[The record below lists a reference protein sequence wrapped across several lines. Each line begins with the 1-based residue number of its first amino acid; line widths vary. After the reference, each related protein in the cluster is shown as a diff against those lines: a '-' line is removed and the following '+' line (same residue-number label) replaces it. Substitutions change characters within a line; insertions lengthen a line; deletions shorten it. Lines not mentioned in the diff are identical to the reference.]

1 MRLRLRL
8 WLLRRGWLGA
18 LLLRFL
24 RTLKLLQLNTLSLR
38 ALLFHLLGTLG
49 LLPRAQ
55 GLFLLCTLRLLL
67 ISLLGPLLLGL
78 LSDASLLFLLLL
90 GLVLLLRP
98 LLGLVLLLR
107 PLLGLVLLLRPLLR
121 LQLLGLLPGPLLLFL
136 QRPLLPLVL
145 LLRPLLR
152 LQLFGLL
159 PGALLLFLLG
169 PLLRLVLLLRP
180 LLRLQLLGVLPGALL
195 LFLLGPLLRLVQRA
209 LGLRLR
215 RRKRLRQRRRCAG
228 RLHVLGG
235 RRPSAKV
242 RSGAAA
248 LRPRRA
254 IAAVERHKDPVTR
267 RRGKSGGPRQQQ
279 AQGSGL
285 EDLPSHGAPLAL
297 KSAGSPGAGAA
308 TQPLDREHRMA
319 MRWTTRERAS
329 GPAA

>member
-1 MRLRLRL
+1 M
-8 WLLRRGWLGA
+8 
-18 LLLRFL
+18 
-24 RTLKLLQLNTLSLR
+24 
-38 ALLFHLLGTLG
+38 
-49 LLPRAQ
+49 
-55 GLFLLCTLRLLL
+55 
-67 ISLLGPLLLGL
+67 LGL
-78 LSDASLLFLLLL
+78 LSDALLLF
-90 GLVLLLRP
+90 LLRP

-319 MRWTTRERAS
+319 MRWTNGERAS
-329 GPAA
+329 DPAA

>member
-1 MRLRLRL
+1 MR
-8 WLLRRGWLGA
+8 LRRGWLGA

-78 LSDASLLFLLLL
+78 LSDALLLF
-90 GLVLLLRP
+90 LLRP
-98 LLGLVLLLR
+98 LLCLVLLLR

-121 LQLLGLLPGPLLLFL
+121 LQLLGLLPGP
-136 QRPLLPLVL
+136 
-145 LLRPLLR
+145 
-152 LQLFGLL
+152 
-159 PGALLLFLLG
+159 
-169 PLLRLVLLLRP
+169 
-180 LLRLQLLGVLPGALL
+180 LL

-319 MRWTTRERAS
+319 MRWTNGERAS
-329 GPAA
+329 DPAA

>member
-78 LSDASLLFLLLL
+78 LSDALLLFLLRPLL

-159 PGALLLFLLG
+159 PGALLLFLL
-169 PLLRLVLLLRP
+169 
-180 LLRLQLLGVLPGALL
+180 GALL

-319 MRWTTRERAS
+319 MRWTNGERAS
-329 GPAA
+329 DPAA

>member
-78 LSDASLLFLLLL
+78 LSDALLLF
-90 GLVLLLRP
+90 LLRP

-319 MRWTTRERAS
+319 IRWTTRERAS